1 MAIVVAGGGI
11 KEAKNK
17 REHALSSLEPRMCLF
32 KVVIYT
38 SIIYTLY
45 GISASILKNKQKKNA
60 TISSF
65 LLY

>member
-1 MAIVVAGGGI
+1 MPIVASRGI
-11 KEAKNK
+11 KEAINK
-17 REHALSSLEPRMCLF
+17 REQALSSLEPRMCLF

-38 SIIYTLY
+38 SIIYTLH